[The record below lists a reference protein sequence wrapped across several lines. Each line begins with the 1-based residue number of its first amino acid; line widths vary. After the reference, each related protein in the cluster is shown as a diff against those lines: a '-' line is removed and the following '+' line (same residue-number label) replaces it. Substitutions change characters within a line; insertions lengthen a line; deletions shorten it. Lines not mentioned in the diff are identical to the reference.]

1 MKNEE
6 LKMQRMK
13 GQELVSLLI
22 LINIMVK
29 NGVFRACAAL
39 LGTKRIIIAIGK
51 KGRCLIV
58 EYTK

>member
-13 GQELVSLLI
+13 GQDLVNLLI

-39 LGTKRIIIAIGK
+39 LGTKGS
-51 KGRCLIV
+51 L
-58 EYTK
+58 

>member
-13 GQELVSLLI
+13 GQELVNLLI

-29 NGVFRACAAL
+29 NGIFRAYIVLLYPAA
-39 LGTKRIIIAIGK
+39 GVGPS
-51 KGRCLIV
+51 
-58 EYTK
+58 

>member
-1 MKNEE
+1 
-6 LKMQRMK
+6 MK
-13 GQELVSLLI
+13 GQDLVNLLI

-51 KGRCLIV
+51 RGRWLIV
-58 EYTK
+58 E